1 VFVQDSDESK
11 KVNDMSIKDIDLFVE
26 YSKVICL

>member
-1 VFVQDSDESK
+1 VFVQDIDQSK

-26 YSKVICL
+26 HSKVICL